1 MVIRDTTGSK
11 FCWLPPEK
19 KNTGRS
25 YLSINSESWRI
36 KIFLDNL
43 PTIFRIF
50 ESDSFCFS
58 LSLTFLNE
66 ILVDDHWLIK
76 KVVLSRL
83 ARDLKK
89 HCALGNKMFQEVQKV
104 CGDRV
109 KTFIIVYK
117 SMSEVKYINW
127 PHQSWNRHTPD
138 LPYCQNTELC
148 IPLSN
153 I

>member
-1 MVIRDTTGSK
+1 MLVTAWKEEHWGEVTCQSTLRVEGLK
-11 FCWLPPEK
+11 FFLIICPQ
-19 KNTGRS
+19 
-25 YLSINSESWRI
+25 YLLMS
-36 KIFLDNL
+36 L
-43 PTIFRIF
+43 FRIF

-89 HCALGNKMFQEVQKV
+89 HCALGNKMFQEEQKV

-138 LPYCQNTELC
+138 LPYCQNTELRM
-148 IPLSN
+148 PLSN